1 VCEEGISISNST
13 DILEGK
19 MIRSYFQLVGMG
31 KHVTRALSLLITFFV
46 APTFAQPA
54 FETPHPLKAAD
65 VLSPSLRKGPFHRV
79 DEKVLNDGYMNTYTV
94 HSSFGTLK
102 VVSTAS
108 LKLRIEELS
117 AIDAMR
123 QVEETDTFEESLAES
138 AQNTVD
144 GVFNIVD
151 DPKAAFSGAVTGIGK
166 VFQRASEAIQSSPGA
181 GEDSRMEN
189 LIGYSK
195 TKREY
200 AHAFG
205 VDVYSPNP
213 ILQQQLDKMAKAGY
227 AGSISVTALKA
238 LIPGGVGLALSVTGS
253 TQLLNDLIA
262 TTPPTELR
270 SINRDRLTA
279 MNIHP
284 DLIDLFINQTVFTP
298 RDQTLIVA
306 ALERVP
312 KIEGR
317 SEFIKFAISTDTED
331 LAAFRTRVAMMYAVY
346 NQKQSP
352 IDSFGFFSPVLLARA
367 GDTLVFIVPVDHL
380 LWTPHTDH
388 ILREINRIAAKLGGI
403 QNKQLWLAGTLTD
416 ASRIGIKDMGW
427 EVFTN
432 CDESLGWHDLAEQGA
447 PES

>member
-1 VCEEGISISNST
+1 MTVIEKYVAWVLGFLLT
-13 DILEGK
+13 
-19 MIRSYFQLVGMG
+19 V
-31 KHVTRALSLLITFFV
+31 ALTPVL
-46 APTFAQPA
+46 AQQA
-54 FETPHPLKAAD
+54 FEAPHPLNVVE
-65 VLSPSLRKGPFHRV
+65 VLPSSLRKGPFHQV
-79 DEKVLNDGYMNTYTV
+79 DDKVLNDGYMNTYTV

-102 VVSTAS
+102 VISTAS
-108 LKLRIEELS
+108 LKLRVEELS
-117 AIDAMR
+117 AVDAMR
-123 QVEETDTFEESLAES
+123 QVEETDTFQQSLAES

-144 GVFNIVD
+144 GVVNIID

-166 VFQRASEAIQSSPGA
+166 AFQRASEAIQSSPGA

-213 ILQQQLDKMAKAGY
+213 ILQQQLDEMAKAGY
-227 AGSISVTALKA
+227 AGSLSVTALKA

-270 SINRDRLTA
+270 SINRDRLSA

-284 DLIDLFINQTVFTP
+284 DLIDLFIDKTVFTP

-306 ALERVP
+306 ALERLP
-312 KIEGR
+312 KTQGR
-317 SEFIKFAISTDTED
+317 SEFIKFAISTETKDM
-331 LAAFRTRVAMMYAVY
+331 AAFRTRVAMMYAAY
-346 NQKQSP
+346 NQKKSP
-352 IDSFGFFSPVLLARA
+352 VDSFGFFSPVLLARA

-388 ILREINRIAAKLGGI
+388 ILREINRNSTKLGGI
-403 QNKQLWLAGTLTD
+403 QKKQLWLAGTLTD
-416 ASRIGIKDMGW
+416 ASRIGLKGLGW

-432 CDESLGWHDLAEQGA
+432 CDERLGWRDLADQST
-447 PES
+447 PKS